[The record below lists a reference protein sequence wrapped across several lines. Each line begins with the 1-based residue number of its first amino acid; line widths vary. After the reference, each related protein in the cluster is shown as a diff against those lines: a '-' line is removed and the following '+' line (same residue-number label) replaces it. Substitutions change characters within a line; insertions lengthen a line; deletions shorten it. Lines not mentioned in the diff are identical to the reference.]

1 MNKLSDQLEEFKEAR
16 RNAFVTALRMS
27 CEGKHLAGVFG
38 VNIPR
43 EILWALDI
51 VPMNI
56 YSIDD
61 SNIIAAEEILSTEN
75 CPLIKAS
82 YGYAITGKCP
92 LTYFSDIIIGTDM
105 CHNKFHMIQKL
116 NSQKKIYILPELSD
130 VDSLAMEYIHF
141 VSYLEDVFDLKLSED
156 KIVCAIK
163 KTNSINKKTQELY
176 AIYFSNPNIL
186 SSDDFFSIIY
196 GSQFILNLD
205 ERYEKLSEIIESI
218 NNINNEKN
226 WTANSKLKRIII
238 SGAPQAGLK
247 EKTLNQ
253 ISSIKNTSVYA
264 KSFCEGESY
273 EIANEDKD
281 KSPYVSL
288 AEKYLLHKSD
298 DISNADALININ
310 LTGCHL
316 TNTYEHLDKPYLSIT
331 TDYSDNDSEEIFKKL
346 NSFINEV

>member
-1 MNKLSDQLEEFKEAR
+1 MNYLDDQLEQFKEAR

-27 CEGKHLAGVFG
+27 CNGKRLAGVFG
-38 VNIPR
+38 VNVPR

-51 VPMNI
+51 VPINI

-61 SNIIAAEEILSTEN
+61 SNIIAAEEVLSLEN

-92 LTYFSDIIIGTDM
+92 LTHFSDIIIGTDM
-105 CHNKFHMIQKL
+105 CHNKFNMIKKL
-116 NSQKKIYILPELSD
+116 KSQKKIYILPELND
-130 VDSLAMEYIHF
+130 VDLLAMEYRHF
-141 VSYLEDVFDLKLSED
+141 VSYLERVYDLKLSKE
-156 KIVCAIK
+156 KIVCAIR
-163 KTNSINKKTQELY
+163 KTNSINQKIQELY
-176 AIYFSNPNIL
+176 TIYFSNPNVI

-205 ERYEKLSEIIESI
+205 ERYDKLSEIIESI
-218 NNINNEKN
+218 KSINNEKN
-226 WTANSKLKRIII
+226 PTDNSKLKHIII

-253 ISSIKNTSVYA
+253 LSSIKNTSVYA

-273 EIANEDKD
+273 DLANEDKN

-288 AEKYLLHKSD
+288 AKKYLSQRSH
-298 DISNADALININ
+298 DIVNADALININ
-310 LTGCHL
+310 LTNCHL
-316 TNTYEHLDKPYLSIT
+316 TYNYECSNKPYLSIT
-331 TDYSDNDSEEIFKKL
+331 TDYSDGDSEEIFKKL
-346 NSFINEV
+346 NSFINDL